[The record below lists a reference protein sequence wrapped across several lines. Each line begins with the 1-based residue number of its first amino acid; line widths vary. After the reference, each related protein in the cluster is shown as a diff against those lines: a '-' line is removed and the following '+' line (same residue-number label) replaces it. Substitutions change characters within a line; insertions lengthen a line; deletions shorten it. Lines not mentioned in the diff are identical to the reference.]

1 MILNGK
7 LIPIPPFNPETQFGR
22 AQAVFAAANS
32 LAQAASMKKELSGE
46 LIAVAQ
52 KLTQEA
58 VGQLTKAFSRASR
71 QKAPEPG
78 DLLRGDLLNDL
89 TKFGSLGR
97 DLTIF
102 FQQTTFSA
110 ALAPQ
115 AY

>member
-58 VGQLTKAFSRASR
+58 VGQLTKCV
-71 QKAPEPG
+71 QQG
-78 DLLRGDLLNDL
+78 
-89 TKFGSLGR
+89 
-97 DLTIF
+97 
-102 FQQTTFSA
+102 FQAKSA
-110 ALAPQ
+110 
-115 AY
+115 